1 MQYTS
6 TSSSD
11 SLEIKLIT
19 KKYDDNCEMVICTKC
34 GNHGGLHQKS
44 ALVKCSITE
53 LELHCECGHAFKLV
67 IENSKGRLFL
77 GVMEFQS

>member
-1 MQYTS
+1 MQYTR

-34 GNHGGLHQKS
+34 GNHGGLNQKS
-44 ALVKCSITE
+44 ALIKCNTTE
-53 LELHCECGHAFKLV
+53 LELHCECSHAFKLV

-77 GVMEFQS
+77 DVVEFQS